1 MDGYDRALLLT
12 YLQQVPTF
20 GACSEPELEDLLAR
34 AELRAVEA
42 GTEIV
47 HEGDVGD
54 EFFLVAQGEVDVLR
68 RGREVARLGP
78 GGFFGELALFD
89 EAPRN
94 ASVIAET
101 AVAFACSTARTSAS
115 SSTRSPRCGTP
126 SSVGWRAASTISTP
140 KPEVSGAGTRVRDH
154 RTHVRTW

>member
-1 MDGYDRALLLT
+1 MDGYDKALLLT

-20 GACSEPELEDLLAR
+20 GACSEPELEDLLGR

-47 HEGDVGD
+47 HEGDVGE
-54 EFFLVAQGEVDVLR
+54 EFFLVAQGEVEVLR

-89 EAPRN
+89 DAPRN
-94 ASVIAET
+94 ASVTAET
-101 AVAFACSTARTSAS
+101 SVAFAVFNRESFRLALDEIPALRDSLIRGMARRLHDLDAK
-115 SSTRSPRCGTP
+115 
-126 SSVGWRAASTISTP
+126 A
-140 KPEVSGAGTRVRDH
+140 
-154 RTHVRTW
+154 

>member
-1 MDGYDRALLLT
+1 MDGYDKALLLT

-94 ASVIAET
+94 ASVTAET
-101 AVAFACSTARTSAS
+101 AVAFAVFNRDNFRLALDEIPPLRDSLIRGMARRLHDLDAK
-115 SSTRSPRCGTP
+115 
-126 SSVGWRAASTISTP
+126 A
-140 KPEVSGAGTRVRDH
+140 
-154 RTHVRTW
+154 